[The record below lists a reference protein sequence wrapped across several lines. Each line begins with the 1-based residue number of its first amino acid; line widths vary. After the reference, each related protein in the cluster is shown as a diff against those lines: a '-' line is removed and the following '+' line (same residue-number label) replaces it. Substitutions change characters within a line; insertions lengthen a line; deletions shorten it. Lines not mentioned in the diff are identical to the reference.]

1 MKTTAERIE
10 KNKVV
15 LEMEIPQNEVAKALD
30 KAYHKLA
37 QKVNIPG
44 FRKGKAP
51 RKILEMRLGKEVL
64 LDEAFDIIAPN
75 AYTKALDEQNIEPV
89 GRPEIEVVTLK
100 EDQPLIFKATVVTK
114 PEVTLGQYKGL
125 KIEKKVDEVNEEKI
139 NAELENLR
147 NRNAKMVVAEGA
159 AIESGDFAIIDFEG
173 SIDGVPFEGG
183 SGKSYPLQI
192 GSGSF
197 IPGFEEQLIGAK
209 AGEERDVQVTFP
221 EDYHAA
227 NLAGKTAVF
236 KVTINDVKRREL
248 PEIDDDFAKDVSEF
262 ATVEELKSDIKNK
275 LEKAAEEKAER
286 EFRNEAIKQSVEN
299 AQMEIPEIMVEDRI
313 DNMIN
318 DLDINLQNRG
328 MNLEQY
334 LKYTNTDMDTLRKN
348 YREAAL
354 INVKTDLVLE
364 AIVKAENL
372 EASPEDIKAEIAAMA
387 EAYGAKVEDVEKI
400 VRQQGHFNALVASVL
415 RKKAAQLII
424 DSVEK
429 V

>member
-10 KNKVV
+10 KNKIV

-30 KAYHKLA
+30 KAYHRLA

-64 LDEAFDIIAPN
+64 LDEAFDMIAPS
-75 AYTKALDEQNIEPV
+75 AYSKALDEQKIEPV
-89 GRPEIEVVTLK
+89 GRPEIEVVNLK
-100 EDQPLIFKATVVTK
+100 EDQPLVFKATVITK

-125 KIEKKVDEVNEEKI
+125 KIEKKVDEVNEEKV
-139 NAELENLR
+139 NAELETLR
-147 NRNAKMVVAEGA
+147 NRHAKMIVAEGA
-159 AIESGDFAIIDFEG
+159 AIENNDFAIIDFKG
-173 SIDGVPFEGG
+173 TVDGVPFEGG
-183 SGKSYPLQI
+183 EGKSYPLQI

-209 AGEERDVQVTFP
+209 AGEERDVKVTFP
-221 EDYHAA
+221 EDYHVAD
-227 NLAGKTAVF
+227 LAGKEAVF
-236 KVTINDVKRREL
+236 KVTVNDVKRREI

-262 ATVEELKSDIKNK
+262 ATVEELKGDIKNK

-286 EFRNEAIKQSVEN
+286 EFRNEAIKQAVEN
-299 AQMEIPEIMVEDRI
+299 AQMEIPEIMVEERI

-334 LKYTNTDMDTLRKN
+334 LKYTNSDMNALRQN

-364 AIVKAENL
+364 AVVKAENL
-372 EASPEDIKAEIAAMA
+372 EANPEDIKTELAAMA
-387 EAYGAKVEDVEKI
+387 EAYDAKFEDVEKI

-424 DSVEK
+424 DSIEK
-429 V
+429 A